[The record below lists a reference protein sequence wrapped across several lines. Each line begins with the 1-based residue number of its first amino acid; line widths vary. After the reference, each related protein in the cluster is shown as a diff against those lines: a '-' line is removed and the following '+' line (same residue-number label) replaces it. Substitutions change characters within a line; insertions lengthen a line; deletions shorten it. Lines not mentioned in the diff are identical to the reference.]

1 MGCCRSSAV
10 QVAIMPD
17 SPAHPVPD
25 RVPEDPSGP
34 EIAVNPNDSES
45 DATMPDKIEE
55 LTVAIFGLD
64 NAGKTCFLR
73 SLCGDFNFDTVPSV
87 GRVEKA
93 FAHDDTRVKIYD
105 IGGSASFRSVWARW
119 YAEIW
124 GFVYIVD
131 SADQNRFEESKN
143 VLSEMLTHPM
153 MKYKPFVVVANK
165 QDLTGAVSAEDV
177 KKLFSLHNNVPG
189 FDVSVITTD
198 GENCHHGVHEAVS
211 ELVDEILR
219 RWPKMAKKQR
229 RDMDEQERLDEA
241 EHQAKLE
248 RIQKRR
254 EQAAAATSAH

>member
-1 MGCCRSSAV
+1 MGCCGSSAAK
-10 QVAIMPD
+10 VAIMPD
-17 SPAHPVPD
+17 SPAHPVPAGL
-25 RVPEDPSGP
+25 PEDHSGP
-34 EIAVNPNDSES
+34 EGAAIPSDSES
-45 DATMPDKIEE
+45 DAPRPDKIEE

-64 NAGKTCFLR
+64 NAGKSCFLR

-105 IGGSASFRSVWARW
+105 IGGGASFRSVWARW

-131 SADQNRFEESKN
+131 SDDQNRFEESKN
-143 VLSEMLTHPM
+143 VLSEMLKHPM

-165 QDLTGAVSAEDV
+165 QDLEGAVSAERI
-177 KKLFSLHNNVPG
+177 KELFGLDNNVPG
-189 FDVSVITTD
+189 FDVSVITTY

-229 RDMDEQERLDEA
+229 RDMDEQERLDEE

-248 RIQKRR
+248 RIRKRR
-254 EQAAAATSAH
+254 EQEAAATSAH